1 MVRRRKMNIKIFIV
15 FYIILISSFTDCR
28 GGGGGRGGFGGSFGK
43 SGGRRGVRHGLRS
56 SSSGKFSGSMKYS
69 SSQLLPSHAMSFYW
83 AVKFSDGS
91 HSKVDEILMKPML
104 DESGNLKKGYERF
117 YKKVYNTKSTASNPK
132 HQFSSTTPETPI
144 SDYEYYDNFLSQ
156 EEKASSTTGD
166 TTMDF
171 KY

>member
-1 MVRRRKMNIKIFIV
+1 MNIKIFIA
-15 FYIILISSFTDCR
+15 FYIILISSFTDGR

-43 SGGRRGVRHGLRS
+43 SSGRRGVRHGLRS
-56 SSSGKFSGSMKYS
+56 SSSGKLGGSMKYS
-69 SSQLLPSHAMSFYW
+69 SSQMLPSHAMSFYW

-104 DESGNLKKGYERF
+104 DESGNLKQGYERF
-117 YKKVYNTKSTASNPK
+117 YKKVYNTKSTSSNK
-132 HQFSSTTPETPI
+132 KLHFSSTTVETTTL
-144 SDYEYYDNFLSQ
+144 DYEYYDDFLNQ
-156 EEKASSTTGD
+156 EEKVSSTTSD